1 MAGSALKRLMAEHRQ
16 LMKNPPEGIV
26 AGPKSDDNYF
36 EWEANI
42 LGPPD
47 TCFEFGVFKASL
59 TFPKDYPMSP
69 PKMKFLSDICHP
81 NVYADG
87 ELFTS
92 ITFLQ
97 TLFEGRVC
105 ISILHPPGDDPMG
118 YESATERWSP
128 VQNVEKILLSVMS
141 MLAEPNCESG

>member
-47 TCFEFGVFKASL
+47 TCFEYGLVFCMVDSEYNMRFIQCFQSKSNI
-59 TFPKDYPMSP
+59 PKRLSNVTPQNEVYIRHLSP
-69 PKMKFLSDICHP
+69 KCL
-81 NVYADG
+81 
-87 ELFTS
+87 
-92 ITFLQ
+92 
-97 TLFEGRVC
+97 R
-105 ISILHPPGDDPMG
+105 
-118 YESATERWSP
+118 RW
-128 VQNVEKILLSVMS
+128 
-141 MLAEPNCESG
+141 

>member
-1 MAGSALKRLMAEHRQ
+1 MRVYAQNIPKLFHLTASKIKLTKLSFLLMMNTDTIIIYDNHRMAGSALKRLMAEHRQ

-87 ELFTS
+87 ELVLVSHF
-92 ITFLQ
+92 
-97 TLFEGRVC
+97 
-105 ISILHPPGDDPMG
+105 
-118 YESATERWSP
+118 
-128 VQNVEKILLSVMS
+128 
-141 MLAEPNCESG
+141 